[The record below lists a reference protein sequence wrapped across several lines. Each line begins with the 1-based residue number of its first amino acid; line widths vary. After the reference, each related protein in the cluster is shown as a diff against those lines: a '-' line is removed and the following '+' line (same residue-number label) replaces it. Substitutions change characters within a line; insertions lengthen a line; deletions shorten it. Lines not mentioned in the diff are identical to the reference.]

1 MVTEK
6 EPRIN
11 TDTLKV
17 GDIIS
22 KWTFYSSSNQRQMFE
37 QSIFELQR
45 HIIVGFS
52 DKAVLTVVI
61 FMKECFGNP
70 RNQRPGSS
78 SFISKAAINAG
89 PQWRMG

>member
-1 MVTEK
+1 MEK

-37 QSIFELQR
+37 PNIFELQR

-61 FMKECFGNP
+61 FAKECFGNP
-70 RNQRPGSS
+70 RDLKPGSS
-78 SFISKAAINAG
+78 LSINKAAINVG
-89 PQWRMG
+89 LQWRMG